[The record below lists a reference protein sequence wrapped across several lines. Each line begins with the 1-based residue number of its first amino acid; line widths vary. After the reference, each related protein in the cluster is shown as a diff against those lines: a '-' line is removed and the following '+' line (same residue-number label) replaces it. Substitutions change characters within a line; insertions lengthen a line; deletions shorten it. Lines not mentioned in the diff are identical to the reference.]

1 MAIRNEHRHK
11 DMKNGLFLL
20 AALALLSPALSDS
33 AWAGSYPVQF
43 RGVCQSC
50 GRDLL
55 AYYQPVQ
62 CLDGRVEW
70 QWVRE
75 THRHCRLA
83 HLGRKKYDFFN
94 SHLMNPANPKRK
106 KPVRY
111 AKASRTGC
119 CD

>member
-1 MAIRNEHRHK
+1 M
-11 DMKNGLFLL
+11 
-20 AALALLSPALSDS
+20 LSPVLADS
-33 AWAGSYPVQF
+33 VQAGQRTAYPVQF
-43 RGVCQSC
+43 RGVCQIC

-55 AYYQPVQ
+55 AYYRPVE

-75 THRHCRLA
+75 THQHCRPA
-83 HLGRKKYDFFN
+83 YLGRKKYDFFN
-94 SHLMNPANPKRK
+94 SHLMNPANPKRP

-111 AKASRTGC
+111 AKAGLRAGC